1 MGLLGH
7 VQGQISCSLELTPL
21 ETGAAHRQ
29 GTDPLQGAFHGGGHG
44 AGAEHVGAEVGAVVD
59 ARQHQIRCFVHQFAQ
74 GQLHA
79 IGRCAAAGPGGHA
92 RCKQFVRP
100 FGAQGGL
107 QGQAVAGGGAF
118 LVGADHRDLVTP
130 GGRGRSQG
138 ADPLGED
145 PVVIA
150 DQDPH
155 GSADGWGEPKRAG
168 CLQSGPFR
176 LCSVSAPVT
185 LQQLTDQLDALE
197 QQASAEIA
205 EAADAAALEQLRVG
219 LLGKKGRLSG
229 VLGAMGKLPGQERPV
244 VGQRANVLKTQVQTL
259 LSDRLQAVQQAAMA
273 ERIARESIDVTAPP
287 SGIPMGHRHPLITT
301 TEEIVDLFLG
311 LGYSVAEGPEVEKD
325 HYNFT
330 ALNIPED
337 HPARDMQ
344 DTFYLGADLL
354 MRTHTSPV
362 QIRHLE
368 QNPPPVR
375 IVAPGRVYRRDAVDA
390 THSPV
395 FHQVEVLAIDEGL
408 DFSHLRGTVM
418 AFLKAFFGDLPVRF
432 RASYFPFT
440 EPSAEVDVQWRGRW
454 LEVMGCGMV
463 DPAVLEGLGLD
474 PERYSGFAAGLGVER
489 FCMVR
494 HGIDDIRRLYTS
506 DLRFLEQF

>member
-1 MGLLGH
+1 M
-7 VQGQISCSLELTPL
+7 
-21 ETGAAHRQ
+21 
-29 GTDPLQGAFHGGGHG
+29 
-44 AGAEHVGAEVGAVVD
+44 
-59 ARQHQIRCFVHQFAQ
+59 
-74 GQLHA
+74 
-79 IGRCAAAGPGGHA
+79 
-92 RCKQFVRP
+92 
-100 FGAQGGL
+100 
-107 QGQAVAGGGAF
+107 
-118 LVGADHRDLVTP
+118 
-130 GGRGRSQG
+130 
-138 ADPLGED
+138 
-145 PVVIA
+145 
-150 DQDPH
+150 
-155 GSADGWGEPKRAG
+155 
-168 CLQSGPFR
+168 
-176 LCSVSAPVT
+176 SAPVT

-205 EAADAAALEQLRVG
+205 DAADAAALEQLRVG
-219 LLGKKGRLSG
+219 LLGKKGRISG
-229 VLGAMGKLPGQERPV
+229 VLGAMGKLPGDERPL
-244 VGQRANVLKTQVQTL
+244 VGQRANVLKTQVKTL

-273 ERIARESIDVTAPP
+273 ERIARESIDVTAPA

-311 LGYSVAEGPEVEKD
+311 LGYSVSEGPEVEKD

>member
-1 MGLLGH
+1 M
-7 VQGQISCSLELTPL
+7 
-21 ETGAAHRQ
+21 
-29 GTDPLQGAFHGGGHG
+29 
-44 AGAEHVGAEVGAVVD
+44 
-59 ARQHQIRCFVHQFAQ
+59 
-74 GQLHA
+74 
-79 IGRCAAAGPGGHA
+79 
-92 RCKQFVRP
+92 
-100 FGAQGGL
+100 
-107 QGQAVAGGGAF
+107 
-118 LVGADHRDLVTP
+118 
-130 GGRGRSQG
+130 
-138 ADPLGED
+138 
-145 PVVIA
+145 
-150 DQDPH
+150 
-155 GSADGWGEPKRAG
+155 
-168 CLQSGPFR
+168 
-176 LCSVSAPVT
+176 SAPVT

-197 QQASAEIA
+197 QQAAAEIA
-205 EAADAAALEQLRVG
+205 EAADAASLEQLRVG
-219 LLGKKGRLSG
+219 LLGKKGRISG
-229 VLGAMGKLPGQERPV
+229 VLGAMGKLPGEERPL
-244 VGQRANVLKTQVQTL
+244 VGQRANVLKTQVQSL
-259 LSDRLQAVQQAAMA
+259 LGERLQAVKQAAMA
-273 ERIARESIDVTAPP
+273 ERIARESLDVTAPA
-287 SGIPMGHRHPLITT
+287 SGVPMGHRHPLITT

-311 LGYSVAEGPEVEKD
+311 LGYSVAEGPEVERD

-344 DTFYLGADLL
+344 DTFYLGGDLL

-368 QNPPPVR
+368 ENPPPVR

>member
-1 MGLLGH
+1 MSAT
-7 VQGQISCSLELTPL
+7 IS
-21 ETGAAHRQ
+21 
-29 GTDPLQGAFHGGGHG
+29 
-44 AGAEHVGAEVGAVVD
+44 
-59 ARQHQIRCFVHQFAQ
+59 
-74 GQLHA
+74 
-79 IGRCAAAGPGGHA
+79 
-92 RCKQFVRP
+92 
-100 FGAQGGL
+100 
-107 QGQAVAGGGAF
+107 
-118 LVGADHRDLVTP
+118 
-130 GGRGRSQG
+130 
-138 ADPLGED
+138 
-145 PVVIA
+145 
-150 DQDPH
+150 
-155 GSADGWGEPKRAG
+155 
-168 CLQSGPFR
+168 
-176 LCSVSAPVT
+176 

-197 QQASAEIA
+197 AEAVSAIA
-205 EAADAAALEQLRVG
+205 AAADADALEQLRVS

-229 VLGAMGKLPGQERPV
+229 VLGAMGKLPSEERPL
-244 VGQRANVLKTQVQTL
+244 VGQRANVLKTEVQNLLGERLQVVKAAAL
-259 LSDRLQAVQQAAMA
+259 ADRLV
-273 ERIARESIDVTAPP
+273 RETIDVTAPS
-287 SGIPMGHRHPLITT
+287 SGIPLGHRHPLITT
-301 TEEIVDLFLG
+301 TEQIVDLFCG
-311 LGYSVAEGPEVEKD
+311 LGYRVAEGPEVETD
-325 HYNFT
+325 HYNFS

-344 DTFYLGADLL
+344 DTFYLGGNLL
-354 MRTHTSPV
+354 LRTHTSPV
-362 QIRHLE
+362 QIRYLE
-368 QNPPPVR
+368 ENPPPVR

-418 AFLKAFFGDLPVRF
+418 AFLKAFFGDMPVRF

-474 PERYSGFAAGLGVER
+474 PERWSGFAAGLGVER

>member
-1 MGLLGH
+1 M
-7 VQGQISCSLELTPL
+7 
-21 ETGAAHRQ
+21 
-29 GTDPLQGAFHGGGHG
+29 
-44 AGAEHVGAEVGAVVD
+44 
-59 ARQHQIRCFVHQFAQ
+59 
-74 GQLHA
+74 
-79 IGRCAAAGPGGHA
+79 
-92 RCKQFVRP
+92 
-100 FGAQGGL
+100 
-107 QGQAVAGGGAF
+107 
-118 LVGADHRDLVTP
+118 
-130 GGRGRSQG
+130 
-138 ADPLGED
+138 
-145 PVVIA
+145 
-150 DQDPH
+150 
-155 GSADGWGEPKRAG
+155 
-168 CLQSGPFR
+168 
-176 LCSVSAPVT
+176 SAPVT

-197 QQASAEIA
+197 QQASVESA

>member
-1 MGLLGH
+1 M
-7 VQGQISCSLELTPL
+7 
-21 ETGAAHRQ
+21 
-29 GTDPLQGAFHGGGHG
+29 
-44 AGAEHVGAEVGAVVD
+44 
-59 ARQHQIRCFVHQFAQ
+59 
-74 GQLHA
+74 
-79 IGRCAAAGPGGHA
+79 
-92 RCKQFVRP
+92 
-100 FGAQGGL
+100 
-107 QGQAVAGGGAF
+107 
-118 LVGADHRDLVTP
+118 
-130 GGRGRSQG
+130 
-138 ADPLGED
+138 
-145 PVVIA
+145 
-150 DQDPH
+150 
-155 GSADGWGEPKRAG
+155 
-168 CLQSGPFR
+168 
-176 LCSVSAPVT
+176 SAPVT

-205 EAADAAALEQLRVG
+205 DAADAAALEQLRVG
-219 LLGKKGRLSG
+219 LLGKKGRISG
-229 VLGAMGKLPGQERPV
+229 VLGAMGKLPGDERPL
-244 VGQRANVLKTQVQTL
+244 VGQRANVLKTQVKTL

-273 ERIARESIDVTAPP
+273 ERIARESIDVTAPA

-311 LGYSVAEGPEVEKD
+311 LGYCVAEGPEVEKD

-362 QIRHLE
+362 QIRYLE

-418 AFLKAFFGDLPVRF
+418 AFLRAFFGDLPVRF

>member
-1 MGLLGH
+1 M
-7 VQGQISCSLELTPL
+7 
-21 ETGAAHRQ
+21 
-29 GTDPLQGAFHGGGHG
+29 
-44 AGAEHVGAEVGAVVD
+44 
-59 ARQHQIRCFVHQFAQ
+59 
-74 GQLHA
+74 
-79 IGRCAAAGPGGHA
+79 
-92 RCKQFVRP
+92 
-100 FGAQGGL
+100 
-107 QGQAVAGGGAF
+107 
-118 LVGADHRDLVTP
+118 
-130 GGRGRSQG
+130 
-138 ADPLGED
+138 
-145 PVVIA
+145 
-150 DQDPH
+150 
-155 GSADGWGEPKRAG
+155 
-168 CLQSGPFR
+168 
-176 LCSVSAPVT
+176 SAPVT

-197 QQASAEIA
+197 QQAAAEIA

-219 LLGKKGRLSG
+219 LLGKKGRISG
-229 VLGAMGKLPGQERPV
+229 VLGAMGKLPGEERPL
-244 VGQRANVLKTQVQTL
+244 VGQRANVLKTQVQSL
-259 LSDRLQAVQQAAMA
+259 LGERLQAVKQAAMA
-273 ERIARESIDVTAPP
+273 ERIARESLDVTAPA
-287 SGIPMGHRHPLITT
+287 SGVPMGHRHPLITT

-311 LGYSVAEGPEVEKD
+311 LGYSVAEGPEVERD

-344 DTFYLGADLL
+344 DTFYLGGDLL

-368 QNPPPVR
+368 ENPPPVR

-474 PERYSGFAAGLGVER
+474 TERYSGFAAGLGVER

>member
-1 MGLLGH
+1 M
-7 VQGQISCSLELTPL
+7 
-21 ETGAAHRQ
+21 
-29 GTDPLQGAFHGGGHG
+29 
-44 AGAEHVGAEVGAVVD
+44 
-59 ARQHQIRCFVHQFAQ
+59 
-74 GQLHA
+74 
-79 IGRCAAAGPGGHA
+79 
-92 RCKQFVRP
+92 
-100 FGAQGGL
+100 
-107 QGQAVAGGGAF
+107 
-118 LVGADHRDLVTP
+118 
-130 GGRGRSQG
+130 
-138 ADPLGED
+138 
-145 PVVIA
+145 
-150 DQDPH
+150 
-155 GSADGWGEPKRAG
+155 
-168 CLQSGPFR
+168 
-176 LCSVSAPVT
+176 SAPVT

-197 QQASAEIA
+197 QQAAAEIA

-219 LLGKKGRLSG
+219 LLGKKGRISG
-229 VLGAMGKLPGQERPV
+229 VLGAMGKLPGEERPL
-244 VGQRANVLKTQVQTL
+244 VGQRANLLKTQVQSL
-259 LSDRLQAVQQAAMA
+259 LGERLQAVKQAAMA
-273 ERIARESIDVTAPP
+273 ERIARESLDVTAPA
-287 SGIPMGHRHPLITT
+287 SGVPMGHRHPLITT

-311 LGYSVAEGPEVEKD
+311 LGYSVAEGPEVERD

-344 DTFYLGADLL
+344 DTFYLGGDLL

-368 QNPPPVR
+368 ENPPPVR

>member
-1 MGLLGH
+1 M
-7 VQGQISCSLELTPL
+7 
-21 ETGAAHRQ
+21 
-29 GTDPLQGAFHGGGHG
+29 
-44 AGAEHVGAEVGAVVD
+44 
-59 ARQHQIRCFVHQFAQ
+59 
-74 GQLHA
+74 
-79 IGRCAAAGPGGHA
+79 
-92 RCKQFVRP
+92 
-100 FGAQGGL
+100 
-107 QGQAVAGGGAF
+107 
-118 LVGADHRDLVTP
+118 
-130 GGRGRSQG
+130 
-138 ADPLGED
+138 
-145 PVVIA
+145 
-150 DQDPH
+150 
-155 GSADGWGEPKRAG
+155 SAT
-168 CLQSGPFR
+168 
-176 LCSVSAPVT
+176 VT

-197 QQASAEIA
+197 QEAAAEIA
-205 EAADAAALEQLRVG
+205 EAVNAQSLEQLRVG
-219 LLGKKGRLSG
+219 LLGKKGRISA
-229 VLGAMGKLPGQERPV
+229 VLGAMGKLPGEERPV
-244 VGQRANVLKTQVQTL
+244 VGKRAIVLKTPAQTWFAE
-259 LSDRLQAVQQAAMA
+259 RLQAAKQAAMA
-273 ERIARESIDVTAPP
+273 ERSAEETLDVTAPA
-287 SGIPMGHRHPLITT
+287 SGTPMGHRHPLIST

-311 LGYSVAEGPEVEKD
+311 LGYSVAEGPEVEQD

-344 DTFYLGADLL
+344 DTFYLKGDLL
-354 MRTHTSPV
+354 LRTHTSPV

-418 AFLKAFFGDLPVRF
+418 AFLKACFGDLPGRF
-432 RASYFPFT
+432 RASYFPVT